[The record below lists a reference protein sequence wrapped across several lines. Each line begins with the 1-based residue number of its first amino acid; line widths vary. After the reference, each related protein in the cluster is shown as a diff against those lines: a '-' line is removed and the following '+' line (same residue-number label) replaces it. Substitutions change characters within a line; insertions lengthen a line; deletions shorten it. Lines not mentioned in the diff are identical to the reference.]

1 MSLRNSALL
10 VNFNA
15 SQWTARKLDKKITD
29 EVNTSHSASQDAG
42 RYNKLLF
49 AKDKTEAISKVVNA
63 ARTYH
68 YEVTLPWGDNGERLL
83 TSAIYLAYVS
93 KMSEFK
99 NEFQDAVN
107 YFLANYDAFMV
118 EERVRLN
125 GMFKE
130 SDYPSKSDIQ
140 EKFDFRTTFMPVP
153 DSDIRVGL
161 DDSEVSNLKVQ
172 IESEINSRLS
182 NAVSNIWQRI
192 KTQLSNMR
200 EKLND
205 EKGIFRDSLFEN
217 LKDLVA
223 LLPALNVTGD
233 ADIARVCIEMQG
245 LVEDPNAVRTNKA
258 LRAAKAE
265 EVEQVM
271 NKFKGFF

>member
-1 MSLRNSALL
+1 MSLKNKALI

-15 SQWTARKLDKKITD
+15 SQWTARKLDKAITN
-29 EVNTSHSASQDAG
+29 EVHTSHAASQDAG

-49 AKDKTEAISKVVNA
+49 AKDKTEPISKIVNA

-68 YEVTLPWGDNGERLL
+68 YECTLPWGDNGERLL
-83 TSAIYLAYVS
+83 TSAIYLDYVG

-99 NEFQDAVN
+99 NDFQDAVN
-107 YFLANYDAFMV
+107 HFLDNYDVFMV
-118 EERVRLN
+118 AERVRLN

-130 SDYPSKSDIQ
+130 SDYPRKNEIR

-161 DDSEVSNLKVQ
+161 DDSEVDTLKIQ
-172 IESEINSRLS
+172 IEAEINNRLS
-182 NAVSNIWQRI
+182 NAVSNVWERI

-200 EKLND
+200 DKLSD
-205 EKGIFRDSLFEN
+205 EKAIFRDSLFQN
-217 LKDLVA
+217 LKDLIEI
-223 LLPALNVTGD
+223 LPALNVTGD
-233 ADIARVCIEMQG
+233 VNIARVCADMQG
-245 LVEDPNAVRTNKA
+245 LIEDPNAIRSNPA
-258 LRAAKAE
+258 LRAGKAE
-265 EVEQVM
+265 EVERVM

>member
-15 SQWTARKLDKKITD
+15 SQWTARKLDKTITD

-49 AKDKTEAISKVVNA
+49 AKDKTQPISTVVNA

-83 TSAIYLAYVS
+83 TSAIYLEYVS

-107 YFLANYDAFMV
+107 HFLSNYDSFMLQ
-118 EERVRLN
+118 ERVRLN
-125 GMFKE
+125 GMFKD
-130 SDYPSKSDIQ
+130 SDYPRKNDIQ

-161 DDSEVSNLKVQ
+161 DDSEVNTLKVQ
-172 IESEINSRLS
+172 IEAEINNRLS
-182 NAVSNIWQRI
+182 NAVSNIWERI

-205 EKGIFRDSLFEN
+205 EKAIFRDSLFEN

-233 ADIARVCIEMQG
+233 VNIAKVCVEMQK
-245 LVEDPNAVRTNKA
+245 LVEDPNAVRTNPV
-258 LRAAKAE
+258 LRATKAE